1 MAEEKQEEE
10 KELKLTKEKVMT
22 PWEQHS
28 AVISIPRFDYNAPSS
43 LLQHSHSGFL
53 ITCPIKREKS
63 ATKEAI
69 SILSKYIQSLK
80 ENSFRSVEDLEKNVD
95 LKRRKI
101 ILEETAHECANDVEI
116 KGNTDNGQGLKETS
130 SSSALVEGN
139 GEKEILSLVKLTR
152 SGLLLFIF
160 PKNNSSDSTDIV
172 SQIFHSLESG
182 NLKSLK
188 WCHRIFPVQATCG
201 LNENDLCAVVSNLL
215 KLFLDSE
222 QNKFQ
227 KPTKFA
233 VAYNRRGMD
242 ETELKS
248 HKSNAK
254 DSNSLALLD
263 RNKCFALVASV
274 IKDMITDSVVDLKS
288 PEFAVLIELLPLSR
302 MPNGSVVVAVSV
314 LPQNLISTKPKL
326 LIKALISD
334 GKKMS

>member
-53 ITCPIKREKS
+53 ITCPIS
-63 ATKEAI
+63 
-69 SILSKYIQSLK
+69 
-80 ENSFRSVEDLEKNVD
+80 
-95 LKRRKI
+95 
-101 ILEETAHECANDVEI
+101 
-116 KGNTDNGQGLKETS
+116 QGLKETS
-130 SSSALVEGN
+130 GSSALVEGN

-201 LNENDLCAVVSNLL
+201 LNENDLRAVVSNLL

-227 KPTKFA
+227 KPTKFTL
-233 VAYNRRGMD
+233 RITEGGMD

-274 IKDMITDSVVDLKS
+274 IKDMMTDSVVDLKS
-288 PEFAVLIELLPLSR
+288 PEV
-302 MPNGSVVVAVSV
+302 PNGSVVVAVSV
-314 LPQNLISTKPKL
+314 LPQNLISTKQ
-326 LIKALISD
+326 S
-334 GKKMS
+334 S